1 MEKNSLK
8 TAIENRI
15 GDAGGVW
22 TPADF
27 LDLGSREAID
37 KALQRM
43 VRAGTLSR
51 IDRGLYHKPVPN
63 RLTGKTRTPDYR
75 QVVDA
80 IGRRDQARMLIDGM
94 TAANDL
100 GLTDAVPGK
109 VVLHSDVRR
118 KAIKL
123 DNLIIEFKTTA
134 PSKLHW
140 AGRPAMRLVQALH
153 WLKDML
159 PANREA
165 IRSRIAH
172 ILSDPKHGAAIR
184 ADLREGFSTLPTW
197 MQRELRDLLA
207 AAGGGANEA
216 SMAAAA
222 NHRRRPT
229 APAPGRTIQ

>member
-1 MEKNSLK
+1 MKKDSLRI
-8 TAIENRI
+8 AIENRI
-15 GDAGGVW
+15 SNGDGVW

-27 LDLGSREAID
+27 LDLGNRDAID

-43 VRAGTLSR
+43 ARAGTLSR
-51 IDRGLYHKPVPN
+51 IDRGLYHKPVLN
-63 RLTGKTRTPDYR
+63 RLTGRPRTPDYR

-118 KAIKL
+118 KDIKL
-123 DNLIIEFKTTA
+123 DNLVIEFKTTA
-134 PSKLHW
+134 PSKLYW

-165 IRSRIAH
+165 IRSRVAR
-172 ILSDPKHGAAIR
+172 ILDDPKHGAAIR
-184 ADLREGFSTLPTW
+184 ADLREGFSTLPAW
-197 MQRELRDLLA
+197 MQRELRDLLPA
-207 AAGGGANEA
+207 DGGGDGVAG
-216 SMAAAA
+216 AAVPADP
-222 NHRRRPT
+222 RRPAAT
-229 APAPGRTIQ
+229 ARTGL

>member
-1 MEKNSLK
+1 MEKNSLRN
-8 TAIENRI
+8 AIENRI
-15 GDAGGVW
+15 SDGGGVW

-27 LDLGSREAID
+27 LDLGNRDAID

-43 VRAGTLSR
+43 ARAGTLSR

-63 RLTGKTRTPDYR
+63 RLTGRPRTPDYR

-118 KAIKL
+118 KDIKL
-123 DNLIIEFKTTA
+123 DNLVIEFKTTA
-134 PSKLHW
+134 PSKLYW

-165 IRSRIAH
+165 IRSRIAR
-172 ILSDPKHGAAIR
+172 ILDDPKHGAAIR
-184 ADLREGFSTLPTW
+184 ADLREGFSTLPAW
-197 MQRELRDLLA
+197 MQRELRDFLPA
-207 AAGGGANEA
+207 DGAAG
-216 SMAAAA
+216 AAVPADRPRPAA
-222 NHRRRPT
+222 T
-229 APAPGRTIQ
+229 ARTGL